1 MLTILTFA
9 CAAQAAAPSCRLLH
23 IAADPLS
30 LPGISQVLP
39 TQQVQNAHCSLPERT
54 VPPSLRL
61 AEPETGSHCW
71 PTHLSLT
78 TVSSWSSYC
87 LYLLNTSLT
96 VAVSLHGHPR
106 LSPDHSSSMT
116 HQPASTWCLHTPFY
130 TAGRVLFEDRFIHS
144 FIGRKWIQAL
154 LYASCDQG
162 RQCLTSWDS
171 ISSAQRGSKT
181 MTAALRS
188 FLRKVLLSPARARAH
203 THTHTRTHPLWWA
216 ICHSWGLRK
225 QWAEFETEWRRGGG
239 HCWAQPGPG
248 RRRLERGGVQM
259 VAAPTKAPPFP
270 RTYDGVRKAKGGTLD
285 FA

>member
-188 FLRKVLLSPARARAH
+188 FLRKVLLSPAHARTH
-203 THTHTRTHPLWWA
+203 THTHTHARIRCDGPFA
-216 ICHSWGLRK
+216 I
-225 QWAEFETEWRRGGG
+225 RGGWENSGQSLRQSGGEAADTAG
-239 HCWAQPGPG
+239 HSQALAGG
-248 RRRLERGGVQM
+248 DLNGGV
-259 VAAPTKAPPFP
+259 F
-270 RTYDGVRKAKGGTLD
+270 RW
-285 FA
+285 